1 MAQVEKLA
9 ESKVEKSKIDDLAK
23 AIELLQENEATKI
36 GIKTYIKNLQK
47 QYEQPLDN
55 ILAKKDITTKSKG
68 ANIAEPSRRL
78 TKEDIKTL
86 IQHDKLDSVS
96 PIPLEQPPTPLDKL
110 QSKITKSEPLVIP
123 NIEAIKPASMPLNT
137 PETPDKIT
145 KQDNEDYIIVI
156 PSYNRPDLIQVKTLA
171 LLHRHNI
178 NPNLINIFVANKE
191 QYDLYQSNI
200 PKFLY
205 NEIIIGVLGLKNQ
218 RNFII
223 DYYPEGKHIV
233 QMDDDLD
240 KIMELYKKNSSTSR
254 KTARKT
260 ARKTVRKSVRKE
272 VRNMRVVQDL
282 DRFIRN
288 AFKMCHEKGI
298 FLWGV
303 YPLANARFMTPTV
316 TTDLR
321 FIVGP
326 MWGMI
331 NRHRQELHSTIDE
344 KENAERTL
352 QYYTM
357 DGAVLRFNNVG
368 IETRYYKNKGGM
380 QNEGKNRK
388 EEALKSVYYL
398 HKKYPNLTKIFLGKK
413 SGVPEIR
420 MIHHLPS
427 KKHTTRRKTFLN
439 NKANL

>member
-1 MAQVEKLA
+1 MVLVEKFV
-9 ESKVEKSKIDDLAK
+9 ESKVDKSKIDDLAK
-23 AIELLQENEATKI
+23 AIELLEENEETKI

-47 QYEQPLDN
+47 QYEQPLES
-55 ILAKKDITTKSKG
+55 ILSKKDVTTKSNK
-68 ANIAEPSRRL
+68 IIKSSRRL
-78 TKEDIKTL
+78 TKDDIKSL
-86 IQHDKLDSVS
+86 IEYNKLDTVS
-96 PIPLEQPPTPLDKL
+96 PIPLEQKPTPLDKL
-110 QSKITKSEPLVIP
+110 NSRITKSDPIVIP
-123 NIEAIKPASMPLNT
+123 NIEVMNPSSMPLNT
-137 PETPDKIT
+137 IETTDKIKNPDT
-145 KQDNEDYIIVI
+145 EDYIIVI
-156 PSYNRPDLIQVKTLA
+156 PSYNRPELIQVKTLA

-191 QYDLYQSNI
+191 QYVLYQSKI

-205 NEIIIGVLGLKNQ
+205 NELIIGVIGLKNQ

-240 KIMELYKKNSSTSR
+240 KLMELYKKTSSKTITSR
-254 KTARKT
+254 KTLTKSSQLRKD
-260 ARKTVRKSVRKE
+260 KE
-272 VRNMRVVQDL
+272 NRVMRPVKDL
-282 DRFIRN
+282 DIFIRN

-303 YPLANARFMTPTV
+303 YPLANARFMSPNV

-326 MWGMI
+326 MWGTI

-352 QYYTM
+352 QYYTL

-388 EEALKSVYYL
+388 EAALKSVYYL
-398 HKKYPNLTKIFLGKK
+398 HKKYPHLTKIFLGKK

-420 MIHHLPS
+420 MIRQLPT
-427 KKHTTRRKTFLN
+427 KKHSVHRKTFIN
-439 NKANL
+439 NPANL

>member
-1 MAQVEKLA
+1 MVLVEKFA

-23 AIELLQENEATKI
+23 AIELLQENEETKI

-47 QYEQPLDN
+47 QYEQPLES
-55 ILAKKDITTKSKG
+55 ILSKKDITTKSNKL
-68 ANIAEPSRRL
+68 IEPSRRL
-78 TKEDIKTL
+78 TKNDIKTL
-86 IQHDKLDSVS
+86 IQYNKLDTVS
-96 PIPLEQPPTPLDKL
+96 PMPIEQQPTPLDKL
-110 QSKITKSEPLVIP
+110 HSRITKSEPLVIP
-123 NIEAIKPASMPLNT
+123 NIEAMKPISMPTNT
-137 PETPDKIT
+137 IDTPDT
-145 KQDNEDYIIVI
+145 EDYIIVI
-156 PSYNRPDLIQVKTLA
+156 PSYNRPELIQIKTLA
-171 LLHRHNI
+171 LLNRHNI
-178 NPNLINIFVANKE
+178 NPNLINIFVANKD
-191 QYDLYQSNI
+191 QYDLYQSKI

-205 NEIIIGVLGLKNQ
+205 NELVIGVIGLKNQ

-240 KIMELYKKNSSTSR
+240 KIMELYKKTSSKTS
-254 KTARKT
+254 TARKT
-260 ARKTVRKSVRKE
+260 IRKPSHLRKDKE
-272 VRNMRVVQDL
+272 NRVMRPVKDL

-288 AFKMCHEKGI
+288 AFRMCHEKGI

-352 QYYTM
+352 QYYTL
-357 DGAVLRFNNVG
+357 DGSVLRFNNVG

-398 HKKYPNLTKIFLGKK
+398 HKKYPHLTKIFLGKK

-420 MIHHLPS
+420 MIRHLPT
-427 KKHTTRRKTFLN
+427 KKHSVHRKTLIDN
-439 NKANL
+439 AANL

>member
-68 ANIAEPSRRL
+68 DNIAEPSRRL
-78 TKEDIKTL
+78 TKDDIKTL
-86 IQHDKLDSVS
+86 IQHNKLDTVS

-110 QSKITKSEPLVIP
+110 QSRVTKSEPLIIP
-123 NIEAIKPASMPLNT
+123 NIEAMQPASMPLNT
-137 PETPDKIT
+137 PETPETIKT
-145 KQDNEDYIIVI
+145 PDNEDYIIVI

-178 NPNLINIFVANKE
+178 NPNLINIFVANKD
-191 QYDLYQSNI
+191 QRDLYQSKI

-223 DYYPEGKHIV
+223 DYYPEGKHIL

-240 KIMELYKKNSSTSR
+240 KIMELYR
-254 KTARKT
+254 KSGSNARKT
-260 ARKTVRKSVRKE
+260 ARKSVKKSVRKE
-272 VRNMRVVQDL
+272 ARNMRPVQDL

-316 TTDLR
+316 TKDLR

-331 NRHRQELHSTIDE
+331 NRHRQELYSTIDE

-398 HKKYPNLTKIFLGKK
+398 HKKYPHLTKIYLGKK
-413 SGVPEIR
+413 SGIPEIR
-420 MIHHLPS
+420 MIRHLPS
-427 KKHTTRRKTFLN
+427 KKHTVHRKTFLDN
-439 NKANL
+439 AKDL

>member
-1 MAQVEKLA
+1 MVLIEKFA

-23 AIELLQENEATKI
+23 AIELLQENEETKI

-47 QYEQPLDN
+47 QYEQPLES
-55 ILAKKDITTKSKG
+55 ILSKKDITTKSNKSKS
-68 ANIAEPSRRL
+68 IEPSRRL
-78 TKEDIKTL
+78 TKDDIKTL
-86 IQHDKLDSVS
+86 IQHNKLDTVS
-96 PIPLEQPPTPLDKL
+96 PIPLEQQPTPLDKL
-110 QSKITKSEPLVIP
+110 HSRITKSDPLIIP
-123 NIEAIKPASMPLNT
+123 NIEVMKPTSMPLNT
-137 PETPDKIT
+137 IETPDKIKT
-145 KQDNEDYIIVI
+145 TDTEDYIIVI
-156 PSYNRPDLIQVKTLA
+156 PSYNRPELIQVKTLA

-191 QYDLYQSNI
+191 QYDLYQSKI

-205 NEIIIGVLGLKNQ
+205 NELIIGVIGLKNQ

-240 KIMELYKKNSSTSR
+240 KLMELYKQTPSKKS
-254 KTARKT
+254 TARKT
-260 ARKTVRKSVRKE
+260 IRKTIRKPSQLRKDKENRVMRPVR
-272 VRNMRVVQDL
+272 DL

-288 AFKMCHEKGI
+288 AFKLCHEKGI

-388 EEALKSVYYL
+388 DEALKSVYYL
-398 HKKYPNLTKIFLGKK
+398 HKKYPHLTKIFLGKK

-420 MIHHLPS
+420 MIRHLP
-427 KKHTTRRKTFLN
+427 RKYSVNRKLI
-439 NKANL
+439 

>member
-1 MAQVEKLA
+1 MVLIDKFA
-9 ESKVEKSKIDDLAK
+9 ESTGEQSKIDDLAK
-23 AIELLQENEATKI
+23 AIELLQENDETKI

-47 QYEQPLDN
+47 QYEHPLESILSKQNLQP
-55 ILAKKDITTKSKG
+55 T
-68 ANIAEPSRRL
+68 RRL
-78 TKEDIKTL
+78 TKDEIKTL
-86 IQHDKLDSVS
+86 IQYNKLDTVS
-96 PIPLEQPPTPLDKL
+96 PIPLEQKPTPLDKL
-110 QSKITKSEPLVIP
+110 HSKI
-123 NIEAIKPASMPLNT
+123 IKTNVPVT
-137 PETPDKIT
+137 PTTDKQQTLQTPDILETPDK
-145 KQDNEDYIIVI
+145 KHDKEDYIIVI
-156 PSYNRPDLIQVKTLA
+156 PSYNRPQLIQVKTLA
-171 LLHRHNI
+171 LLNRHNI
-178 NPNLINIFVANKE
+178 DPKLINIFVANKE
-191 QYDLYQSNI
+191 QQNLYQTNI

-240 KIMELYKKNSSTSR
+240 KIVELYRKHTS
-254 KTARKT
+254 KTARKQSKQSK
-260 ARKTVRKSVRKE
+260 RKDINAIR
-272 VRNMRVVQDL
+272 MVQDL

-288 AFKMCHEKGI
+288 AFRMCHEKSI

-303 YPLANARFMTPTV
+303 YPLANARFMTPNV

-352 QYYTM
+352 QYYTL

-398 HKKYPNLTKIFLGKK
+398 HKKYPHLTKIFLGKK

-420 MIHHLPS
+420 MIRHLPT
-427 KKHTTRRKTFLN
+427 KKHVVRRKSLLN
-439 NKANL
+439 NANDL